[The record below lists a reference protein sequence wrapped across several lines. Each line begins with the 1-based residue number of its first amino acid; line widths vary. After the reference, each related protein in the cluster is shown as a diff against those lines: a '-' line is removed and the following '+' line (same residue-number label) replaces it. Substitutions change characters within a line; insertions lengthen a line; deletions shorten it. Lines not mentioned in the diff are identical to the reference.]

1 LDWNDVFS
9 RILSLRTFS
18 NLWYWLMVCVSWMI
32 ASHWILGIPFDMI
45 QRARRKGDQAAADL
59 ENLTDINVRRLQ
71 ALSNEGGFI
80 IVGFIAFLLT
90 SIAMAGFYYRMEVA
104 QGLFFLLFPLTIA
117 GSLSFYTSTNLLRNP
132 SRGAELAKRLMRIR
146 LWIQII
152 AALSVFFSAAY
163 GMYYNLSNPFGY

>member
-1 LDWNDVFS
+1 MDWNDVFS

-71 ALSNEGGFI
+71 SLSNEGGFI
-80 IVGFIAFLLT
+80 IVGIIAFLLT
-90 SIAMAGFYYRMEVA
+90 SIAMTAFYYRMEVA

-117 GSLSFYTSTNLLRNP
+117 GGLNFHASTKLLQDP
-132 SRGAELAKRLMRIR
+132 PRGEDLAKRLMQIR
-146 LWIQII
+146 LWIQFI
-152 AALSVFFSAAY
+152 AMISVFFSAAY
-163 GMYYNLSNPFGY
+163 GMYFNLTKPFGY